1 MGANNGY
8 IRFSKLFLR
17 ISLAVL
23 FLYFGF
29 LAVFRP
35 ETQEIWIRKEFLN
48 LIPDF
53 LGARI
58 FLLIFGFFQI
68 LSAFSI
74 LLNLYIK
81 WGLWLAALIL
91 IPIIINLLNFSAPLA
106 NDIALRDIVILASV
120 IYLALNENNPVRK

>member
-23 FLYFGF
+23 FLYFGL

-35 ETQEIWIRKEFLN
+35 ETQEVWIRKDFLN
-48 LIPDF
+48 LISDF

-68 LSAFSI
+68 LSGLSI
-74 LLNLYIK
+74 LLNIYIK
-81 WGLWLAALIL
+81 LGLWLAALIL
-91 IPIIINLLNFSAPLA
+91 IPIIINLLNFSSPLS
-106 NDIALRDIVILASV
+106 NDTALRDIVILASA
-120 IYLALNENNPVRK
+120 IYLALIESKNND